1 MGSSSKQIPF
11 PVGWICQGLGSHDV
25 RACTS
30 QVGNFKMTPWEV
42 GKKAHFRQVSKNM
55 KIDELMY
62 PKHHFM
68 WVDVERLR
76 CVTWF
81 PYGNCMFQHEI
92 RVHKFNETL
101 ETEDVKFWDLHP
113 SCTCYVFLPYGQVA
127 WKLLMFLCGG
137 WVAVVHGTF
146 TANSPHTSPAWG
158 SLETCHFAWFP
169 DLSSLALSS
178 TTRRSA
184 TTTSSTSASWTNQ
197 PHQHEFLYELNSP
210 KQSQNFIHPPLV
222 TSPIPW
228 GIQRGSPR
236 WKAGN
241 GSDAPPGLSQG
252 WSEGPAEWSKQF
264 CWWKFLMTSN
274 TFFCMVDG
282 GVCRL
287 MLVYIGLILVY
298 GINHVL

>member
-113 SCTCYVFLPYGQVA
+113 SCTLYMLCVFALRPSCMKTVDVSLWRLGGCCPWDLHSKFTPHITCVGKFGNVSFCLVSRFIITSIIINNKKVSNNNIINISIMNQSTTSA
-127 WKLLMFLCGG
+127 WISLWIKFPQAKPKL
-137 WVAVVHGTF
+137 H
-146 TANSPHTSPAWG
+146 
-158 SLETCHFAWFP
+158 
-169 DLSSLALSS
+169 SS
-178 TTRRSA
+178 TVGDFSH
-184 TTTSSTSASWTNQ
+184 SLGYSTGVPT
-197 PHQHEFLYELNSP
+197 L
-210 KQSQNFIHPPLV
+210 K
-222 TSPIPW
+222 
-228 GIQRGSPR
+228 GRQRIWCSPR
-236 WKAGN
+236 
-241 GSDAPPGLSQG
+241 S
-252 WSEGPAEWSKQF
+252 
-264 CWWKFLMTSN
+264 
-274 TFFCMVDG
+274 
-282 GVCRL
+282 
-287 MLVYIGLILVY
+287 
-298 GINHVL
+298 